1 MEIFEIERFA
11 RDGVLEEESFR
22 RALDQFDWTK
32 YNGREV
38 LIKGCAEILIP
49 TWAYVVV
56 AARLANHAKKVYY
69 GEVQKP
75 IPVYERGNGSR
86 PAATPSTTITR
97 PSGPVRVT
105 FQPANKV
112 VTGQAGQTILEIAT
126 DNDIVLEY
134 ECGGNCQCTTCHVII
149 EQGLEQLS
157 VKEDSEVDMLASAE
171 GLTEKSRL
179 GCQARVYGDIV
190 AVIPERDPFKLDSLL
205 KEMGVD
211 PKDLPPL

>member
-11 RDGVLEEESFR
+11 QGGVLEEESFR
-22 RALDQFDWTK
+22 RTLDQFDWSK
-32 YNGREV
+32 YDGREV

-56 AARLANHAKKVYY
+56 AARLANHARKIFY

-75 IPVYERGNGSR
+75 IPVYEQENGAR
-86 PAATPSTTITR
+86 PALGVRNVSLRA
-97 PSGPVRVT
+97 SGPVQVT
-105 FQPANKV
+105 FQPVNKA

-126 DNDIVLEY
+126 DNDLVLDH
-134 ECGGNCQCTTCHVII
+134 ECGGNCQCTTCHVIV
-149 EQGLEQLS
+149 EEGLERLS
-157 VKEDSEVDMLASAE
+157 PKEDAEADMLAAAE
-171 GLTEKSRL
+171 ELTEKSRL

-190 AVIPERDPFKLDSLL
+190 AVIPEQDPFKLDSLL
-205 KEMGVD
+205 KDLGVD